1 MEDEMKLK
9 LFERMLNLEK
19 LGEMQTNGK
28 LFDHVNYIEMSN
40 GAYEMLR
47 ILGLDREYIR
57 WSYGK

>member
-1 MEDEMKLK
+1 MTEEMKLK

-19 LGEMQTNGK
+19 LGETQTNGK
-28 LFDHVNYIEMSN
+28 LFDHANYIEKSN